1 MTVYEKNTLDTLLD
15 EDMIVFT
22 ELVVIVLKCR
32 LSIYLQ
38 FVKTVVDEL
47 SSLSS
52 MTRRFVIY
60 FYPPQ
65 VTTDRWLLFSGALH
79 CHYAMVL
86 PHLFSPFYGNLGAV
100 ERLFFYF
107 HLDELLRTRL
117 QFYCCSAVTANLG
130 GQPCRFSY

>member
-1 MTVYEKNTLDTLLD
+1 MTVYEKNTLDTLFD

-60 FYPPQ
+60 FYPP
-65 VTTDRWLLFSGALH
+65 
-79 CHYAMVL
+79 
-86 PHLFSPFYGNLGAV
+86 
-100 ERLFFYF
+100 
-107 HLDELLRTRL
+107 
-117 QFYCCSAVTANLG
+117 
-130 GQPCRFSY
+130 